1 MQMIK
6 TAISAIL
13 VLGTLF
19 SITTSAFAASRVSP
33 AFISDTGAALTIAAG
48 NTYQFKITSNT
59 KPVVTVGNSSVIKI
73 ISGKSSGH
81 SYYFTIRAVGKSGQN
96 AGVYINGIR
105 STVCTVDSS
114 FSQIPNPLVSYSTL
128 EEARKAIGFSFA
140 VPTRLPANYQRK
152 DIIVIDGDL
161 AEIFYRNGNKNILY
175 RTAKGNS
182 DISGDYTV
190 YEEVKTAEIGNMKVT
205 MKGKGSLINLALWTK
220 GGISYSLNFDEACDL
235 KSVTSIID
243 SIK

>member
-1 MQMIK
+1 MK
-6 TAISAIL
+6 KAAISAIL

-19 SITTSAFAASRVSP
+19 SIPTSAFAASRVSP
-33 AFISDTGAALTIAAG
+33 AFISDTGAELTIAPDK
-48 NTYQFKITSNT
+48 TYQFKITSNA
-59 KPVVTVGNSSVIKI
+59 KPVITVGNSSVIRI

-81 SYYFTIRAVGKSGQN
+81 SYYVTIRAVGKSGQA

-114 FSQIPNPLVSYSTL
+114 SSQIPNPLVSYNTV

-140 VPTRLPANYQRK
+140 VPTRLPANYQTK
-152 DIIVIDGDL
+152 DIIVIGSNL
-161 AEIFYRNGNKNILY
+161 AEIFYRNGKKNILY

-190 YEEVKTAEIGNMKVT
+190 YKEVKTAEIGNTKVT
-205 MKGKGSLINLALWTK
+205 VKGNGSLINLALWTK

-235 KSVTSIID
+235 KSVASIME
-243 SIK
+243 SIE